1 MKMFWGFVCI
11 EVTVLPVKVRGA
23 EIAGV
28 YCTIHGAI
36 WNKFRHIT
44 LL

>member
-1 MKMFWGFVCI
+1 MFLGFICI
-11 EVTVLPVKVRGA
+11 EITVFPVKVSGA

-28 YCTIHGAI
+28 YCTIRGAI
-36 WNKFRHIT
+36 WNKFRHTT

>member
-1 MKMFWGFVCI
+1 MFLEFFCI
-11 EVTVLPVKVRGA
+11 EITVFPGKVSGA

>member
-1 MKMFWGFVCI
+1 MFLGFVCI
-11 EVTVLPVKVRGA
+11 KITVFPVKVRGA
-23 EIAGV
+23 EIARV
-28 YCTIHGAI
+28 YCIIYGEI